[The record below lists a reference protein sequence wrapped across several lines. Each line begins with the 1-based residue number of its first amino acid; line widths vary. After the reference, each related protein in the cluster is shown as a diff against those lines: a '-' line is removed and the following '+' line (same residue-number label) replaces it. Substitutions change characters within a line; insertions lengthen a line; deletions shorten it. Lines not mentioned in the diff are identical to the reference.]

1 MRGLLLLG
9 FISYLRLSMKLN
21 IPLLFGILSVLTS
34 CNGQIKTPGV
44 HPINGIATPATGDT
58 VSELGHNIMTLFEDT
73 KGNHWFGSWESG
85 LYKFDGVSL
94 VHFTT
99 RDGLPHNR
107 VEEIQEDKSGNI
119 YINTSK
125 GLCRFT
131 DNHFATIATTSILE
145 DNWQLNPNDI
155 WFRDLEHHASVYR
168 FDGTNLH
175 RLQLPGM
182 PLGDEYIRKNPHH
195 ANPYSIYCIYKDSH
209 QNMWFGTALLGA
221 CRYNGK
227 TFDWITET
235 DVTELH
241 NGPANGVRSIAE
253 DANGHFWFNTEYLY
267 IIDAN
272 VDKASSTTLYKREK
286 SIGSLDGKTEGEIKE
301 YLSIVKD
308 KENNLW
314 IATYSD
320 GIWKVDGEN
329 IEHFPITVDGK
340 SVTAFCVYQD
350 KHGVIWVGS
359 HENGA
364 FKLEGNSF
372 RQF

>member
-1 MRGLLLLG
+1 
-9 FISYLRLSMKLN
+9 
-21 IPLLFGILSVLTS
+21 
-34 CNGQIKTPGV
+34 
-44 HPINGIATPATGDT
+44 
-58 VSELGHNIMTLFEDT
+58 
-73 KGNHWFGSWESG
+73 